1 MKEYLKPELE
11 IEDIEIENI
20 MENSLTPNDT
30 IGNVYDDSDS
40 EGEDW

>member
-20 MENSLTPNDT
+20 MQNSLTPNEP
-30 IGNVYDDSDS
+30 IGGVDDDNDS